1 MLRLNRVSYNFG
13 AHWTLQDISFSLDKG
28 DFLFLIGHSG
38 AGKTTLLNL
47 LHAALP
53 LKRGDA
59 KVAGFELKR
68 LSAGQVPLLRRQ
80 VSVVFQDFK
89 ILPDRSVFDNVAVAL
104 EVRGMVPRVIG
115 RRVRAVLRSL
125 DLEHKSA
132 VPCRELSGGEQQRV
146 AICRAIVVNPQVLL
160 ADEPTGNLD
169 WDLSKKI
176 MSLLGQ
182 FHAFGTT
189 IIMATHNLA
198 LMEMQPDAKIIR
210 LDGGRIV
217 DANWPGAQMSGRA
230 GSYEDLLARQ
240 DYPPDA

>member
-1 MLRLNRVSYNFG
+1 MLKLSRVSYNFG
-13 AHWTLQDISFSLDKG
+13 SHWTLQDISFSLEKG
-28 DFLFLIGHSG
+28 DFLFLTGHSG
-38 AGKTTLLNL
+38 AGKTTLLRL

-53 LKRGDA
+53 LKRGEA

-68 LSAGQVPLLRRQ
+68 LPTNKIPMLRRQ

-89 ILPDRSVFDNVAVAL
+89 ILPNRSIFDNVAVAL
-104 EVRGMVPRVIG
+104 EVRGMPQQSIG

-125 DLEHKSA
+125 DLEHKSSI
-132 VPCRELSGGEQQRV
+132 PCRELSGGEQQRV

-169 WDLSKKI
+169 FNLSCKI
-176 MSLLGQ
+176 MALLGQ

-198 LMEMQPDAKIIR
+198 LMEMQPDAKIIKLDAGR
-210 LDGGRIV
+210 LV
-217 DANWPGAQMSGRA
+217 EANWAGAQTTNATSNYEGMLASHAFGR
-230 GSYEDLLARQ
+230 
-240 DYPPDA
+240 